1 MGARI
6 CAVVATC
13 VLGSGVAAADDADQA
28 DTDDDLAGMSLEELM
43 GVEVQTA
50 SFVLDKRTEQPVSM
64 TTITRDEIAESGAR
78 TLNELLSLTVPG
90 YFLVEDQDDTIAGF
104 RGFAP
109 DNNSKVLLL
118 IDGRPVNAEWFFGP
132 PDAILNGIDL
142 GWIERVEV
150 IRGPGSVTLGQGALL
165 GVINVITIRE
175 HRGSYAHASMT
186 GGTGRLLGGRVDGGF
201 VDDDLTAAFY
211 VSGVDF
217 TGARLRDLGWAH
229 TQENP
234 VGVSVYDRGH
244 HLKAASQ
251 RVALAR
257 VTWRDLTLQ
266 ALDVTQ
272 WRDNYNFY
280 RDREALEQR
289 LLALTASY
297 RKAFCH
303 GIELQARLGYDRDQ
317 VAEYALDGTALAGTR
332 EDRGSGLAVVT
343 VSDAAGANRLAT
355 GVEVKVF
362 DMGLPD
368 DHGQNLIVND
378 KATRPDAT
386 SGDHTWVRPR
396 VAFAGG
402 LFAEYVHRFGAR
414 VTSFAG
420 VRFDAHELWGLA
432 WTPRAGAIVHATP
445 ALDVRASVQ
454 SGFRGAVG
462 VHYAGGFEHDG
473 LLAAD
478 NFDRVETNPLLAG
491 MGFTNLP
498 DTQPERMYSAEVAAR
513 YHGHGV
519 TLDGVAF
526 VDRMT
531 HIIDA
536 GVIFVGDAIAA
547 APDAERRIGTD
558 LVGDW
563 GGWFFFKNVPGAITS
578 GGVELSADWRS
589 TYVDV
594 RASHAIARILALE
607 IGADQIGNIY
617 VSGTADA
624 PHFRAY
630 PEQVTRLN
638 VRARPCP
645 RCWVAATLVRFGHW
659 YTPVSDG
666 GVVDGASHAWADLA
680 AGYRWRGLGIAA
692 TVKNVT
698 DTGGLWPM
706 NSNAADPSASAGSP
720 ALERRQLWL
729 TLGTSF

>member
-6 CAVVATC
+6 CAVVVTC
-13 VLGSGVAAADDADQA
+13 VLGSGVAAAEDADPA
-28 DTDDDLAGMSLEELM
+28 DTDDDLSSLSLEELM
-43 GVEVQTA
+43 AVEVHTA

-64 TTITRDEIAESGAR
+64 TTITRDDIDESGAR
-78 TLNELLSLTVPG
+78 TLNELLSLWVPG

-118 IDGRPVNAEWFFGP
+118 IDGRPVNAEWFSGP

-165 GVINVITIRE
+165 GVINVITTRE
-175 HRGSYAHASMT
+175 HRGSFARTALA
-186 GGTGRLLGGRVDGGF
+186 GGSGRLLVGRMEGGF
-201 VDDDLTAAFY
+201 TDDDLTASFY

-217 TGARLRDLGWAH
+217 TGARLRDEGWAH

-234 VGVSVYDRGH
+234 TGVSVFDRGH
-244 HLKAASQ
+244 RLKAANQ

-257 VTWRDLTLQ
+257 VTWHDLTLQ
-266 ALDVTQ
+266 ALDVSQ

-297 RKAFCH
+297 AKTFCPR
-303 GIELQARLGYDRDQ
+303 IELEARVGYDRDQ

-355 GVEVKVF
+355 GVEARVF

-378 KATRPDAT
+378 KASRPTAT

-402 LFAEYVHRFGAR
+402 LFAEYVHRFGQR
-414 VTSFAG
+414 VMSFAG
-420 VRFDAHELWGLA
+420 VRFDAHQFWGLA
-432 WTPRAGAIVHATP
+432 WTPRAGALVHATP

-473 LLAAD
+473 LLSAG
-478 NFDRVETNPLLAG
+478 NFAQVEANPLLAS

-498 DTQPERMYSAEVAAR
+498 ETRPERMYSAELAAR
-513 YHGHGV
+513 YHAHGV
-519 TLDGVAF
+519 TVDGVAF
-526 VDRMT
+526 ADRMT

-536 GVIFVGDAIAA
+536 GVIFVGDTIAT
-547 APDAERRIGTD
+547 APDAQRHIGTD

-578 GGVELSADWRS
+578 GGLELSVDWRS
-589 TYVDV
+589 KYVDV
-594 RASHAIARILALE
+594 RASDSIARILALE
-607 IGADQIGNIY
+607 LGADQIGNIY

-630 PEQVTRLN
+630 PEHVSRLN
-638 VRARPCP
+638 VRVRPCA
-645 RCWVAATLVRFGHW
+645 RCWVAASVTRFGRW
-659 YTPVSDG
+659 YTPVSAG

-692 TVKNVT
+692 TVKNAT
-698 DTGGLWPM
+698 STGGLWPM

-720 ALERRQLWL
+720 ALERRQVWL
-729 TLGTSF
+729 TLTASR